1 VRWTGVL
8 TCVVVRGADVC
19 VKQMEL
25 LTFVVVG
32 GGPTGVEFSGEHF
45 DFVQASPLI
54 LFRHNIM
61 PDTCTPHFFFDC
73 LLPPP
78 RPAPAF
84 SLSF

>member
-19 VKQMEL
+19 VEQMEL

-32 GGPTGVEFSGEHF
+32 GGPTGVEFSGELF
-45 DFVQASPLI
+45 GFV
-54 LFRHNIM
+54 LFRQDIM
-61 PDTCTPHFFFDC
+61 PDTRTPHFF
-73 LLPPP
+73 LTVSSPP

-84 SLSF
+84 FLSL